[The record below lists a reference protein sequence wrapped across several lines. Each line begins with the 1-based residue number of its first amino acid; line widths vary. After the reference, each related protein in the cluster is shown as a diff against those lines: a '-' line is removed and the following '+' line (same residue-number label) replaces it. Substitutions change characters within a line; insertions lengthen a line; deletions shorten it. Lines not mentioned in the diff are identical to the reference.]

1 MQKTKKELRLLNLEG
16 TIFDQ
21 NLFPHKHVPK
31 EQLYK
36 IIAEFSIDWI
46 YWLNPHNKIVYMS
59 PSCKYTTGYTHE
71 EFTENQ
77 NLLIK
82 IIAHEDLEKFINHT
96 REVFKGKIFCNE
108 EFRIITKSGEERW
121 IAHACQAVYDD
132 NNKYIGRYVSNRD
145 ITELKKAWFNLEIKD
160 NMIMN
165 IYKDAELGNYQIYPD
180 GTFKFANNVLVKML
194 GYNTFEEIYNINFD
208 EKVILNREKRSWF
221 KKIVKIKGFVK
232 DFESE
237 WLKKDGTIIYVK
249 ENIRAVK
256 DSNNN
261 VRYYE
266 GIVQNITDKKIV
278 EESLIEAEEKKKKLE
293 KLKAEFLATIS
304 HEIRTPVNIIVN
316 LSQMLKADLDNTI
329 NDELI
334 ENAIIIENES
344 KRIQR
349 TIDLILEI
357 AQLSADA
364 YEYNPETLNL
374 FNDVLKEIY
383 GKYKTLVESKGLT
396 FTLISNAS
404 NPVLIADRHSCLQI
418 FNQLTENAIKYTPEG
433 RIEIVMNN
441 SPKGELVVDVVDSG
455 IGIDEKYIPYLFTI
469 FSQEDNSYSRMFEG
483 TGLGLAIVKKHCEL
497 NSARIEVFSKKG
509 EGSTFRV
516 IFEKPVF

>member
-1 MQKTKKELRLLNLEG
+1 
-16 TIFDQ
+16 
-21 NLFPHKHVPK
+21 
-31 EQLYK
+31 
-36 IIAEFSIDWI
+36 
-46 YWLNPHNKIVYMS
+46 
-59 PSCKYTTGYTHE
+59 
-71 EFTENQ
+71 
-77 NLLIK
+77 
-82 IIAHEDLEKFINHT
+82 
-96 REVFKGKIFCNE
+96 
-108 EFRIITKSGEERW
+108 
-121 IAHACQAVYDD
+121 
-132 NNKYIGRYVSNRD
+132 
-145 ITELKKAWFNLEIKD
+145 
-160 NMIMN
+160 
-165 IYKDAELGNYQIYPD
+165 
-180 GTFKFANNVLVKML
+180 ML

-208 EKVILNREKRSWF
+208 EKVILNREKRSWL
-221 KKIVKIKGFVK
+221 KKIVKIKGYVK
-232 DFESE
+232 DFESA

-316 LSQMLKADLDNTI
+316 LSQMLKTDLDNTI

-374 FNDVLKEIY
+374 YNDVLKEIY
-383 GKYKTLVESKGLT
+383 GKYKTLAESKGLT

-418 FNQLTENAIKYTPEG
+418 FNQLTENAIKYTPKG

-483 TGLGLAIVKKHCEL
+483 TGLGLAIVK
-497 NSARIEVFSKKG
+497 
-509 EGSTFRV
+509 
-516 IFEKPVF
+516 